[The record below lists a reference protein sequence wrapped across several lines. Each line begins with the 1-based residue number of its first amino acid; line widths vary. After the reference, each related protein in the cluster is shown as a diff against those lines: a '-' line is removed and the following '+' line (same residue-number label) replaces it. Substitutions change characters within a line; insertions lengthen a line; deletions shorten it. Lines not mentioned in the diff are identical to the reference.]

1 MLLRLRDN
9 HVSES
14 SSSPTANCSI
24 GEDNDMDKSSMLLNI
39 ALSRLDSQI
48 KYAVDSIEQ
57 MKKDM
62 SDINLDIITIKET
75 LNTLKGENKQ

>member
-1 MLLRLRDN
+1 
-9 HVSES
+9 
-14 SSSPTANCSI
+14 
-24 GEDNDMDKSSMLLNI
+24 MDKSSMLLNI